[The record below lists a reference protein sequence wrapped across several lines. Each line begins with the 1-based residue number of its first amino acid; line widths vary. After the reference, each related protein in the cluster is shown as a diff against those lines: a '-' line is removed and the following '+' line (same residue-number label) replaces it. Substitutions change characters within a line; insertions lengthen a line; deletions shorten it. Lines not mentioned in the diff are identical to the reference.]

1 MFYKAS
7 IYIADIL
14 EQQNKFTADD
24 KELYRYGIQQGLNL
38 ALNILTTLIIGCLC
52 GMFYSSVLF
61 LVSYMPLRSFCGG
74 YHAKTHFRCYI
85 YSVVMITCILL
96 VAKYLTFSTL
106 VYEILVLIGFTV
118 ILLLAPV
125 EDQNKT
131 LDSDEKS
138 VFRKKACI
146 IALLEVLIYHFCLI
160 ANLVNSYTILA
171 ISICSLSILMIIGRI
186 KNFIWSKKKRFNT
199 YNLN

>member
-61 LVSYMPLRSFCGG
+61 LVSYMPLRSWLCE
-74 YHAKTHFRCYI
+74 KI
-85 YSVVMITCILL
+85 SVNS
-96 VAKYLTFSTL
+96 K
-106 VYEILVLIGFTV
+106 TV
-118 ILLLAPV
+118 IKV
-125 EDQNKT
+125 IYW
-131 LDSDEKS
+131 SD
-138 VFRKKACI
+138 
-146 IALLEVLIYHFCLI
+146 
-160 ANLVNSYTILA
+160 
-171 ISICSLSILMIIGRI
+171 
-186 KNFIWSKKKRFNT
+186 
-199 YNLN
+199 